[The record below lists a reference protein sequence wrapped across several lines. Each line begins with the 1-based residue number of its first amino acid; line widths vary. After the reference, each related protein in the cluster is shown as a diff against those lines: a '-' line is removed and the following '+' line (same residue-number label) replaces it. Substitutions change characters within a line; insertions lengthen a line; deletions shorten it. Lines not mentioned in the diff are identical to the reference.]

1 MALRYGVGMGRSLA
15 ITEIVPHVK
24 LAEELGYEH
33 ATFIDSQGLS
43 RDSVVMM
50 ALAATN
56 TSRIQIGQGVTQPYT
71 RHMTV
76 AANSVATIDELSG
89 GRAFLG
95 IGAGASALGV
105 LGRQPR
111 PMAEL
116 EDAVKFFRDFTS
128 GKEAHWQGG
137 TTRSEWIRRRIPV
150 YLGVDGPKSMR
161 LAGRIADAVFVP
173 GLRTDLIQWR
183 RRRFEEGLKAA
194 GRDPGDLEIWARTMV
209 CVDEDLKYARRQ
221 VRSYACTCAF
231 QISFGTFRWKTPDA
245 EELKAVLPGK
255 LVDEITLLGE
265 RYDWYQHEKRDAIH
279 SAEASDE
286 LIDSFVM
293 CGPPK
298 RIIEKL
304 QELRSAGVDRISMTV
319 YTIDDKKRAMR
330 RFVEEVYPHV
340 R

>member
-1 MALRYGVGMGRSLA
+1 MALRYGVGMGRSLP

-33 ATFIDSQGLS
+33 VTFIDSQGLS
-43 RDSVVMM
+43 RDSVAMM
-50 ALAATN
+50 TLAAVN
-56 TSRIQIGQGVTQPYT
+56 SSRIQIGQGVTQPYT
-71 RHMTV
+71 RHMSV
-76 AANSVATIDELSG
+76 AANSVATVDELSG

-116 EDAVKFFRDFTS
+116 EEAVRFFRDFTS
-128 GKEAHWQGG
+128 GREGQWLGEK
-137 TTRSEWIRRRIPV
+137 TRSEWIRRRIPV

-173 GLRTDLIQWR
+173 GLRTDLIEWR
-183 RRRFEEGLKAA
+183 RKRFREGLESAN
-194 GRDPGDLEIWARTMV
+194 RTSEELDIWARTMV
-209 CVDEDLKYARRQ
+209 CVDEDIKYARRQ

-231 QISFGTFRWKTPDA
+231 QIYFGTFRWKTPDA
-245 EELKAVLPGK
+245 EELKAILPPA
-255 LVDEITLLGE
+255 LVDEIMLLGQ

-293 CGPPK
+293 CGPPR
-298 RIIEKL
+298 RIVEKL
-304 QELRSAGVDRISMTV
+304 QELRSAGVDRISMTL